1 MQTKQKEI
9 FDTDEKT
16 EKFDALF
23 RNNYAQMLFLSELL
37 FKKNGLSEAVAKE
50 RAQDALQE
58 AMTIAWEKW
67 RTVVTHP
74 NPEGWLYQTVR
85 NRTLKI
91 VSDEWTW
98 RKRMVQLNIYQEENA
113 DAASVSFSLHAELT
127 ALMTEEEFRL
137 LYRLYVE
144 GCTYREL
151 SEGMGVSKPALMMR
165 VSRLKARLRKEL

>member
-67 RTVVTHP
+67 QTVVTHP

-113 DAASVSFSLHAELT
+113 DAASLSFSLREKIT
-127 ALMTEEEFRL
+127 TLMTEEEFRL

-144 GCTYREL
+144 GCTYQEL
-151 SEGMGVSKPALMMR
+151 SETMGVSKSALMMR

>member
-67 RTVVTHP
+67 QTVVTHP

-151 SEGMGVSKPALMMR
+151 SEGIGASKPALMMR
-165 VSRLKARLRKEL
+165 VNRLKARLRKEL

>member
-1 MQTKQKEI
+1 MQRKQKKE
-9 FDTDEKT
+9 FDTDERK
-16 EKFDALF
+16 EKFEALF

-67 RTVVTHP
+67 QAVATHP

-85 NRTLKI
+85 YRTLKI

-98 RKRMVQLNIYQEENA
+98 RKRMVQLNVHQEENA
-113 DAASVSFSLHAELT
+113 DAACVTFSLREKLT
-127 ALMTEEEFRL
+127 TLMAEEEFRL

-144 GCTYREL
+144 GCTYQEL
-151 SEGMGVSKPALMMR
+151 SKGMGISKDALMMR

>member
-23 RNNYAQMLFLSELL
+23 RNNYAKMLLLSELL
-37 FKKNGLSEAVAKE
+37 LRKKGLSEAVAKE

-67 RTVVTHP
+67 QTVATHP
-74 NPEGWLYQTVR
+74 NPEGWLYYTVR
-85 NRTLKI
+85 NRTLKL
-91 VSDEWTW
+91 VSDEWAW

-113 DAASVSFSLHAELT
+113 DAASLSFSLREELT

-144 GCTYREL
+144 GCSYQQL
-151 SEGMGVSKPALMMR
+151 SESMGIPKTALMMR
-165 VSRLKARLRKEL
+165 VSRLKAKVRKEF

>member
-1 MQTKQKEI
+1 MQTKQKEL

-67 RTVVTHP
+67 QTVVTHP

-151 SEGMGVSKPALMMR
+151 SEGMGVSKPELMMR
-165 VSRLKARLRKEL
+165 VNRLKARLRK

>member
-23 RNNYAQMLFLSELL
+23 RNNYSQMLFLSELL

-67 RTVVTHP
+67 QTVVTHA

-91 VSDEWTW
+91 ISDEWTW

-113 DAASVSFSLHAELT
+113 DAASLSFSLREKLT
-127 ALMTEEEFRL
+127 TLMTEEEFRL

-144 GCTYREL
+144 GCTYQEL
-151 SEGMGVSKPALMMR
+151 SETMGVSKSALMMR